1 MEITRKKKKSN
12 FCLFSFFF
20 SFLLLLLLLS
30 SSPQKNI
37 IIFFSH
43 HTNKYMLLHPIPMF
57 MYVLVFTFN
66 KKSNK
71 VTNNNILYE
80 HSIG

>member
-12 FCLFSFFF
+12 FCLLSFFF

-43 HTNKYMLLHPIPMF
+43 TTKYMLLHPIPMF

-71 VTNNNILYE
+71 VTNNNILYQ